1 MKNQLLFC
9 LTTFLFAIQLF
20 GQQVYED
27 PEGKFVM
34 DLYDG
39 LKQLEQQHALVYQF
53 KNDGYSILAQ
63 KTEDSDDINAAYA
76 ISVNNL
82 SSSGLTNMKPIEDT
96 KEMVVNGNQVITS
109 TYQGDYS
116 AEGIQAK
123 LIGIAY
129 AIVLEEHTL
138 SLVSVLNE
146 SNYKKSKDLI
156 EDTLLSIRMPSQEI
170 TGITE
175 EEILNLN
182 LEDMIEETEEEV
194 SSEPTNIVYEGIA
207 LTLPAGWVN
216 QEKSRSDAENIIG
229 KFKNDK
235 LSASCFIMRL
245 KGIIWN
251 MKTANQVAVDVGK
264 NAMSQSEL
272 IRSQEISLGKKKKGY
287 LHEYKGTVINEG
299 KEVPIT
305 AITMVHKVK
314 KQFLIYFLSTGS
326 SSLADI
332 EKDLL
337 AIAGSA
343 K

>member
-9 LTTFLFAIQLF
+9 LSAFLCAIQLS
-20 GQQVYED
+20 GQQAYED

-63 KTEDSDDINAAYA
+63 KTEDSDDLNAAYT

-82 SSSGLTNMKPIEDT
+82 SSSGLTNITPMEDT
-96 KEMVVNGNQVITS
+96 KEMLVNGNKVIKS

-129 AIVLEEHTL
+129 AIVLEENTL
-138 SLVSVLNE
+138 SVVSVLNE
-146 SNYKKSKDLI
+146 FNYKKSKDLI
-156 EDTLLSIRMPSQEI
+156 EDTLFSIRMPSQEV
-170 TGITE
+170 TGITDE
-175 EEILNLN
+175 AILNL
-182 LEDMIEETEEEV
+182 DVKDIIEESKEEV
-194 SSEPTNIVYEGIA
+194 SSEPTDVVYEGIA
-207 LTLPAGWVN
+207 FTLPAGWVN

-251 MKTANQVAVDVGK
+251 MKTANQVAIDVGK
-264 NAMSQSEL
+264 NAVSESEL
-272 IRSQEISLGKKKKGY
+272 VRSQEITLGKKKKGY
-287 LHEYKGTVINEG
+287 
-299 KEVPIT
+299 
-305 AITMVHKVK
+305 
-314 KQFLIYFLSTGS
+314 
-326 SSLADI
+326 
-332 EKDLL
+332 
-337 AIAGSA
+337 
-343 K
+343 